1 MRAHIARRCEHAGG
15 HLPLDGQTPRLLLCV
30 RQIRLV
36 RVEPLIW
43 WKGRKRRAL
52 GVNIRERISAWNIR
66 IRIAEIQRPIEA
78 QAFDKRCNPRR
89 ILKRK
94 SLQEALG
101 VVVRVPTDLVKVS
114 NCSGQKIGHRR
125 SRSSGSY
132 TQSPESKY
140 TGNPRVAVLD
150 LNQVH

>member
-1 MRAHIARRCEHAGG
+1 MDAHISRRFELAGG
-15 HLPLDGQTPRLLLCV
+15 HWPLDGQMPPLLLVV

-36 RVEPLIW
+36 QVEPLIW

-94 SLQEALG
+94 SLQEVMGDSAVG
-101 VVVRVPTDLVKVS
+101 ADRRFSIAERVERKT
-114 NCSGQKIGHRR
+114 N
-125 SRSSGSY
+125 
-132 TQSPESKY
+132 
-140 TGNPRVAVLD
+140 
-150 LNQVH
+150 